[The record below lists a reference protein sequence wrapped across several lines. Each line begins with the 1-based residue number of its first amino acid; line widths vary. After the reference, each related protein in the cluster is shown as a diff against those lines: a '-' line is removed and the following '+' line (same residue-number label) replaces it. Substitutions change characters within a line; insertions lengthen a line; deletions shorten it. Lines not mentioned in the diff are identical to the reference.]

1 MCGIAGQL
9 SLRQDI
15 EVRLEDVHAMTSAL
29 VHRGPDDEG
38 FFLDPLRRVALGMRR
53 LAVIDLHTGHQP
65 IFSEDGSVACVLNGE
80 IYNFKALRDEL
91 ERRGHQF
98 RSATDT
104 EVLVHLY
111 EDEGEHLVDH
121 LRGMF
126 AFAIWDARKGL
137 LLLARDRLGKKP
149 LYYATL
155 QDRLIFASELS
166 ALCRLDALPRDVDL
180 DALDL
185 YLTHSYIPSPHSIYQ
200 RVRKLPPAHWMI
212 IRNGVIDIRQYWR
225 LQTAPALR
233 EAAQDLTAQL
243 QAKLA
248 DAVRVRLV
256 SDVPLGCFLSGGMD
270 SSSVVALMSEASSSQ
285 VKTFSIGFSDESF
298 NELKYARMVASQY
311 RTDHHEYV
319 VQPDA
324 IAVLPD
330 IVRHFGEP
338 FGDSSAVPTWY
349 VSQMARRHVTVALNG
364 DGGDELFGGYPWYR
378 TGIALEALSRRLPR
392 PLAAALARLPLIPSG
407 RAQRL
412 LSRLRMSPAA
422 RYASL
427 RVFQTPAM
435 RHRLYAPELANHCGS
450 AAIQYLIDAYEQ
462 ADGEPL
468 ARMQYTDILTY
479 LPEDLLVKV
488 DRMSMAHS
496 LEARSPL
503 LDHELLEFSV
513 RIPSAM
519 KVNWRRGKLILCDAM
534 RDRFPSGFLERPK
547 MGFSIPIANWLRT
560 TLKQECERRLTS
572 GFIAD
577 VGWFDKH
584 AVRVLL
590 EEHCTGVHDWSA
602 QLWNL
607 LMLAIWAEL
616 SFR

>member
-1 MCGIAGQL
+1 MRATPRGCSATGLPIPLSCSALGMCGIAGQL
-9 SLRQDI
+9 CLRQDM
-15 EVRLEDVHAMTSAL
+15 EARPEDVHAMTNAL
-29 VHRGPDDEG
+29 IHRGPDDDG
-38 FFLDPLRRVALGMRR
+38 FFLDSRRRVALGMRR

-65 IFSEDGSVACVLNGE
+65 ISNEDGSVVCILNGE
-80 IYNFKALRDEL
+80 IYNFKALRDGL

-111 EDEGEHLVDH
+111 EDEGAHLVDH

-126 AFAIWDARKGL
+126 AFALWDARKEL

-149 LYYATL
+149 LYYATVH
-155 QDRLIFASELS
+155 DRLVFASELS
-166 ALCRLDALPRDVDL
+166 ALCKLNTLPRDVDL

-185 YLTHSYIPSPHSIYQ
+185 YLTHSYIPSPYSIY
-200 RVRKLPPAHWMI
+200 RGVRKLPPAHCMV
-212 IRNGVIDIRQYWR
+212 IRNGKIDIRQYWQ
-225 LQTAPALR
+225 LQTSPAWR
-233 EAAQDLTAQL
+233 EPAEELTALL

-256 SDVPLGCFLSGGMD
+256 SDVPLGCFLSGGTD

-298 NELKYARMVASQY
+298 NELAYARIVANRY
-311 RTDHHEYV
+311 RTDHHEFI

-324 IAVLPD
+324 LAVLPD

-364 DGGDELFGGYPWYR
+364 DGGDELFSGYPWYR
-378 TGIALEALSRRLPR
+378 TASALDALAGWLPR
-392 PLAAALARLPLIPSG
+392 PLGTALAGLPLVPSG

-427 RVFQTPAM
+427 RVFQTPAL
-435 RHRLYAPELANHCGS
+435 RHRLYTPELASRCGS

-519 KVNWRRGKLILCDAM
+519 KVSWRRGKLILCDAM
-534 RDRFPSGFLERPK
+534 RDHFPPGFLGAPQDGLQHSR
-547 MGFSIPIANWLRT
+547 G
-560 TLKQECERRLTS
+560 
-572 GFIAD
+572 
-577 VGWFDKH
+577 
-584 AVRVLL
+584 AVV
-590 EEHCTGVHDWSA
+590 
-602 QLWNL
+602 
-607 LMLAIWAEL
+607 AE
-616 SFR
+616 

>member
-9 SLRQDI
+9 CLRQDI
-15 EVRLEDVHAMTSAL
+15 EVRPEDVHAMTSAL

-38 FFLDPLRRVALGMRR
+38 FFLDAQRRVALGMRR

-65 IFSEDGSVACVLNGE
+65 ISNEDGSVVCILNGE
-80 IYNFKALRDEL
+80 IYNFKTLRDGL

-98 RSATDT
+98 RSASDT

-111 EDEGEHLVDH
+111 EDEGAHLVDH

-126 AFAIWDARKGL
+126 AFAIWDARKGI

-149 LYYATL
+149 LYYATVH
-155 QDRLIFASELS
+155 DRLVFASELS
-166 ALCRLDALPRDVDL
+166 ALSKLNTLPRDVDL

-185 YLTHSYIPSPHSIYQ
+185 YLTHSYIPSPYSIY
-200 RVRKLPPAHWMI
+200 RGVRKLPPAHYMV
-212 IRNGVIDIRQYWR
+212 IRNGKIDIRQYWQ
-225 LQTAPALR
+225 LQTSPAWR
-233 EAAQDLTAQL
+233 EPAEELTAQL

-256 SDVPLGCFLSGGMD
+256 SDVPLGCFLSGGTD

-298 NELKYARMVASQY
+298 NELAYARIVANRY
-311 RTDHHEYV
+311 RTDHHESI

-324 IAVLPD
+324 LAVLPD

-364 DGGDELFGGYPWYR
+364 DGGDELFSGYPWYR
-378 TGIALEALSRRLPR
+378 TASALDALAGWLPR
-392 PLAAALARLPLIPSG
+392 PLGTALAGLPLVPSG

-427 RVFQTPAM
+427 RVFQTPAL
-435 RHRLYAPELANHCGS
+435 RHRLYTPELASRCGS
-450 AAIQYLIDAYEQ
+450 VAMQYLIDAYEQ

-513 RIPSAM
+513 RIPSSM
-519 KVNWRRGKLILCDAM
+519 KVSWRRGKLILCDAM
-534 RDRFPSGFLERPK
+534 RHHFPPGFLERPK
-547 MGFSIPIANWLRT
+547 MGFSIPVAQWLRND
-560 TLKQECERRLTS
+560 LRGECYKRICGGALGQT
-572 GFIAD
+572 
-577 VGWFDKH
+577 GWFNQD
-584 AVRVLL
+584 ALRALVD
-590 EEHCTGVHDWSA
+590 EHVSGERDWSA
-602 QLWNL
+602 QVWNL
-607 LMLAIWAEL
+607 LVL
-616 SFR
+616 SVWTKLFL

>member
-9 SLRQDI
+9 SLRPDVD
-15 EVRLEDVHAMTSAL
+15 VRPEDVQAMTRAL
-29 VHRGPDDEG
+29 VHRGPDDDG
-38 FFLDPLRRVALGMRR
+38 FFLDSRRRVALGMRR

-65 IFSEDGSVACVLNGE
+65 ISNEDESVVCILNGE
-80 IYNFKALRDEL
+80 IYNFKALRDGL
-91 ERRGHQF
+91 EHRGHQF

-111 EDEGEHLVDH
+111 EDEGAHVVNH

-126 AFAIWDARKGL
+126 ALAIWDARKEL

-149 LYYATL
+149 LYYATVH
-155 QDRLIFASELS
+155 DRLVFASELA
-166 ALCRLDALPRDVDL
+166 ALCQLDTIPRDVDL
-180 DALDL
+180 EALDL
-185 YLTHSYIPSPHSIYQ
+185 YLTHSYIPSPYSIY
-200 RVRKLPPAHWMI
+200 RGVRKLPPAHCMI
-212 IRNGVIDIRQYWR
+212 IRNGAIDIRQYWR
-225 LQTAPALR
+225 LQTSPAWSDPA
-233 EAAQDLTAQL
+233 EELTAQL
-243 QAKLA
+243 RAKLA
-248 DAVRVRLV
+248 DAVRIRLV
-256 SDVPLGCFLSGGMD
+256 SDVPLGCFLSGGTD
-270 SSSVVALMSEASSSQ
+270 SSSIVALMSEASPSP
-285 VKTFSIGFSDESF
+285 VKTYSIGFSDESF
-298 NELKYARMVASQY
+298 NELKYARVVASRY
-311 RTDHHEYV
+311 RTDHHEFI

-324 IAVLPD
+324 LAVLPD

-378 TGIALEALSRRLPR
+378 TASGLDALTSWLPR
-392 PLAAALARLPLIPSG
+392 PLGAALARLPLIPTG

-427 RVFQTPAM
+427 RVSQTPAV
-435 RHRLYAPELANHCGS
+435 RHRLYTDELASRCGS
-450 AAIQYLIDAYEQ
+450 AASQYLIDAYEQ

-503 LDHELLEFSV
+503 LDHELLEFAV

-519 KVNWRRGKLILCDAM
+519 KASWRGGKLILCAAM
-534 RDRFPSGFLERPK
+534 RDRFPPRFLERPK
-547 MGFSIPIANWLRT
+547 MGFSIPVMQWLRND
-560 TLKQECERRLTS
+560 LREECYKRICGGMLGQT
-572 GFIAD
+572 
-577 VGWFDKH
+577 GWFNPD
-584 AVRVLL
+584 ALRVLVD
-590 EEHCTGVHDWSA
+590 EHVSGERDWSA
-602 QLWNL
+602 QVWNL
-607 LMLAIWAEL
+607 LILGIWTEL
-616 SFR
+616 FL

>member
-1 MCGIAGQL
+1 
-9 SLRQDI
+9 
-15 EVRLEDVHAMTSAL
+15 MTSAL

-38 FFLDPLRRVALGMRR
+38 FFVDSCRRVALGMRR

-65 IFSEDGSVACVLNGE
+65 IANEDGSVVCILNGE
-80 IYNFKALRDEL
+80 IYNFQALREGL

-98 RSATDT
+98 KTATDT
-104 EVLVHLY
+104 EALVHLY
-111 EDEGEHLVDH
+111 EDEGTHLVNH

-126 AFAIWDARKGL
+126 AFAIWDARKAL
-137 LLLARDRLGKKP
+137 LLLARDRVGKKP

-155 QDRLIFASELS
+155 QQRLIFASELS
-166 ALCRLDALPRDVDL
+166 ALCRLDGLPREVDL
-180 DALDL
+180 GALDL
-185 YLTHSYIPSPHSIYQ
+185 YLTHSYIPSPYSIY
-200 RVRKLPPAHWMI
+200 RGVHKLPPAHCLI
-212 IRNGVIDIRQYWR
+212 VRNGTLDIRPYWR
-225 LQTAPALR
+225 LQTSPVLR
-233 EAAQDLTAQL
+233 EPAEELATQL

-256 SDVPLGCFLSGGMD
+256 SDVPLGCFLSGGTD

-285 VKTFSIGFSDESF
+285 VRTFSIGFSDESF
-298 NELKYARMVASQY
+298 NELKYARIVASRY

-319 VQPDA
+319 VQPDV
-324 IAVLPD
+324 IAVLPEM
-330 IVRHFGEP
+330 VRHFGEP

-349 VSQMARRHVTVALNG
+349 VSQIARRHVTVALNG

-378 TGIALEALSRRLPR
+378 TGRVLDALAGRLPR
-392 PLAAALARLPLIPSG
+392 QLTAALARLPLSPSG
-407 RAQRL
+407 RAQRF
-412 LSRLRMSPAA
+412 LSRLSLSPAA

-435 RHRLYAPELANHCGS
+435 RHRLYGPELANRGAS
-450 AAIQYLIDAYEQ
+450 AAIQYLADAYQQ

-468 ARMQYTDILTY
+468 ARMQYTDIVTY

-496 LEARSPL
+496 LEARSPF

-513 RIPSAM
+513 RIPTALKTS
-519 KVNWRRGKLILCDAM
+519 WRRGKLILCDAM
-534 RDRFPSGFLERPK
+534 RDRFPPGFLERPK
-547 MGFSIPIANWLRT
+547 MGFSIPVANWLRT
-560 TLKQECERRLTS
+560 TLKPECEKRLTS

-577 VGWFDKH
+577 VGWFNNH
-584 AVRVLL
+584 AVTTML
-590 EEHCTGVHDWSA
+590 EEHSSGVHDWSA

-607 LMLAIWAEL
+607 LILAIWAEAF
-616 SFR
+616 SR